1 MRNEWVEKK
10 VKNKINKTWVHIP
23 HKQVWFLSSIP
34 SSHQRQQSGFHHIH
48 CKPQL
53 KTETSDTY
61 CDLISMKHRS
71 LSLSVSSASPTYFLI
86 KSSFLLA
93 VHWSSCSSGSG
104 TLSWPAWRSA
114 ELELAEVV
122 ASPWA
127 DSTCSDYLIHFQL
140 AIPTAVDRHFYIAS
154 VSGLLVCTAASVNA
168 FLLPMESF

>member
-1 MRNEWVEKK
+1 MGGKEGEKQ
-10 VKNKINKTWVHIP
+10 NKQDLSTHTSQASLISLEYPIFSPKATVRFPP
-23 HKQVWFLSSIP
+23 HSLQATAENRDFRL
-34 SSHQRQQSGFHHIH
+34 
-48 CKPQL
+48 
-53 KTETSDTY
+53 
-61 CDLISMKHRS
+61 LISMKHRS

-127 DSTCSDYLIHFQL
+127 DSTCSDTFSTCNSDSCWS
-140 AIPTAVDRHFYIAS
+140 A
-154 VSGLLVCTAASVNA
+154 LLHCQRVWAAS
-168 FLLPMESF
+168 